1 MLQNMFEIGFFS
13 GPAGSFPTG
22 WSEVDDDK
30 TYPSISSRIPR
41 QEQDEEA
48 ESGNEFERN
57 SLRTGSESSNEDED
71 QPSNVMPSI
80 TRMTDESS
88 DEDATLPQR
97 RVSESSQRR
106 APIPVEYFPRFLIS
120 VVRFH
125 LTKTRLLLFE
135 QSEKL
140 EGQE

>member
-71 QPSNVMPSI
+71 QPSNVMPSM

-97 RVSESSQRR
+97 RVSESSFTKMC
-106 APIPVEYFPRFLIS
+106 PIPVEYFSLSSSF
-120 VVRFH
+120 
-125 LTKTRLLLFE
+125 
-135 QSEKL
+135 QW
-140 EGQE
+140 